1 MPTKISNSPLTLD
14 PATIISLGIKKSQ
27 GQQKALQDYAKKT
40 RQDLGI
46 EEGRKG
52 LFGGVLKSDEFKDL
66 SFGKK
71 LGTLGKGAY
80 EYLVGGLEGIGGS
93 DILKDASTE
102 MPEQPKYT
110 TNIDP
115 MTGEEIDLTNTYEK
129 PTPLAMTGNMKP
141 LKMLTGVKGNIPH
154 NMSAAQYN
162 SALKMSEISGAST
175 MPSRSTLQMA
185 DLSGDGKTTM
195 KDVLIGRGVID
206 KEGNKIK

>member
-14 PATIISLGIKKSQ
+14 PATIISLGFKKSQ

-46 EEGRKG
+46 EEGQKG

-71 LGTLGKGAY
+71 LGTLGKGTY
-80 EYLVGGLEGIGGS
+80 EYFVGGLEGVGGS

-102 MPEQPKYT
+102 MPEQLKYT

-115 MTGEEIDLTNTYEK
+115 MTGEEIDLTSRYGK

-154 NMSAAQYN
+154 NMSSKQYN
-162 SALKMSEISGAST
+162 DALKMQEISGAA
-175 MPSRSTLQMA
+175 PLQSNAFYASLNAAKEKGA
-185 DLSGDGKTTM
+185 DTFEVGGKSFNV
-195 KDVLIGRGVID
+195 K
-206 KEGNKIK
+206 